1 MVSHEGRQTWVC
13 GPAITLLG
21 VYLGNMKAH
30 VHTKTCSQMF
40 MAVLF
45 VVAPNL
51 EQPTR
56 SPGGERP
63 TKRVDP
69 RSGLRPRDRKTDE
82 LGRTTR
88 TGSRAPQAVAHPTI
102 PFLPYSRGDR
112 GAAWR
117 TDSGGWGSAWP
128 FRGASAGRWK

>member
-1 MVSHEGRQTWVC
+1 MASHEGRQTRVC

-40 MAVLF
+40 TAVSF

-51 EQPTR
+51 KQPKR
-56 SPGGERP
+56 SPGDERL

-69 RSGLRPRDRKTDE
+69 RSGLRPRDRKMDE
-82 LGRTTR
+82 LRRTTQ
-88 TGSRAPQAVAHPTI
+88 TGSCTPQAVAHRTI
-102 PFLPYSRGDR
+102 PFLPYSRSDQ

-117 TDSGGWGSAWP
+117 MNSGGWGSAWP
-128 FRGASAGRWK
+128 FRGVSVGQWK